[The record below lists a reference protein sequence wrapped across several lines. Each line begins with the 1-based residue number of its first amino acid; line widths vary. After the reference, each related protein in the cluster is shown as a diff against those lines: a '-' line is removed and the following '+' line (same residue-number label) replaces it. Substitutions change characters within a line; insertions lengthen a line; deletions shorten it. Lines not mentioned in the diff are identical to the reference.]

1 MKTRFSGRLIL
12 QNIVV
17 LLLSLPAFAGDG
29 IIRMQQGVAD
39 LRGVDFNRQTIT
51 LGGECRFVWNELLQ
65 PGQESRLTH
74 TVPYPHLWNQQLID
88 GQPLPSRG
96 SASYGFSLIL
106 PARRPALSINIPTV
120 YCAYRLYLN
129 GREVASNGRT
139 ALTPSGYSPAWV
151 PVILDIADQQDTLQL
166 LFQVSNFSHN
176 KGGLLSGMQV
186 ASRNLMHLQQQRNL
200 AADFLLAGCLFMGG
214 LFFLSLFAL
223 GTRDRATLFFS
234 LFCMLYSYRMVGT
247 GDYSLHA
254 AFPALKWELTVRL
267 EYLSLFGSVLLFFQY
282 IRYLYPK
289 DVHQWLVKGVKAV
302 CGILCIT
309 TIVTPSLFFTSLL
322 HGFLLMVLGCIVY
335 LVYVFIKAYRRKRV
349 AAGYGLLSVGILM
362 GIQVM
367 VELEYFGL
375 AVSSK
380 VLIFAG
386 HVLFFFLQSLI
397 LSFKFSYSLKKSR
410 RQAVLGLKAKS
421 EFLSTMSHEIRTPL
435 NSVIGMSNLML
446 RNNPR
451 PDQQEHLNVLQFSA
465 RNLLS
470 IVNDILD
477 YNKIE
482 AGKISFERI
491 EMNLREIASL
501 VVAGATQP
509 AEEKGIGIRFSADS
523 SLDRVVMG
531 DPTRLSQ
538 VLHNLVN
545 NAVKF
550 TKEGEVTLEITVLDK
565 RKDSV
570 SILFTVQD
578 TGIGIP
584 HEKQQLIFERF
595 TQADSSTSRSFGG
608 TGLGLAISQGILH
621 LQGSKLM
628 LNSEPGKGSTFFFTL
643 SFPLGA
649 AIPADT
655 PAVTEAGN
663 CTEADKPLRG
673 IRILLVE
680 DNRINVLVARN
691 FLENWGASIKV
702 AENGQEALDCLAAAS
717 YQLVL
722 MDLHMPVMDGYTA
735 IRKIR
740 EQGMQVP
747 IIALTASLPNE
758 VEQECRGM
766 EIDGF
771 VLKPFLPDELFC
783 KVQQSASKVAIH

>member
-1 MKTRFSGRLIL
+1 VKIRFSGSHI
-12 QNIVV
+12 
-17 LLLSLPAFAGDG
+17 LLLIFLFISGIPAFAGDG
-29 IIRMQQGVAD
+29 VIQMKNGVAD
-39 LRGVDFNRQTIT
+39 LRGVDFTHQTIT
-51 LGGECRFVWNELLQ
+51 LGGECRFAWNQLLQ
-65 PGQESRLTH
+65 PGQENRLTH
-74 TVPYPHLWNQQLID
+74 SVTYPDLWNRQIID
-88 GQPLPSRG
+88 GQQLSSRG
-96 SASYGFSLIL
+96 SATYGFTLIL
-106 PARRPALSINIPTV
+106 PARRPAISVNIPTV

-129 GREVASNGRT
+129 GREVASNGKT
-139 ALTPSGYSPAWV
+139 ALTPSHYSPAWV
-151 PVILDIADQQDTLQL
+151 PVILDIPEKLDTLNL

-176 KGGLLSGMQV
+176 KGGLLTGMQI
-186 ASRNLMHLQQQRNL
+186 ASQSAMHLQQQRTL

-214 LFFLSLFAL
+214 LFFLGLFVF
-223 GTRDRATLFFS
+223 GTKDRATLFFS
-234 LFCMLYSYRMVGT
+234 LFCILYSYRMVGT
-247 GDYSLHA
+247 GEYSLHT

-289 DVHQWLVKGVKAV
+289 DVHLWLIKGVKVV
-302 CGILCIT
+302 CGLLCIT
-309 TIVTPSLFFTSLL
+309 TILTPSLFFTSLL

-335 LVYVFIKAYRRKRV
+335 LVSVFIKAYRRKRV
-349 AAGYGLLSVGILM
+349 AAGFGLMSVGILM

-380 VLIFAG
+380 LLTFAG

-397 LSFKFSYSLKKSR
+397 LSFRFSYSLKKSR
-410 RQAVLGLKAKS
+410 REAVQGLKAKS

-491 EMNLREIASL
+491 EMNLREIANM
-501 VVAGATQP
+501 VVAGATQ
-509 AEEKGIGIRFSADS
+509 AASDKGIGVRFTADS
-523 SLDRVVMG
+523 SLDRYVLG

-550 TKEGEVTLEITVLDK
+550 TKEGEVVLELTVLDK

-584 HEKQQLIFERF
+584 PEKQQLIFERF

-628 LNSEPGKGSTFFFTL
+628 LNSEMGKGSTFFFTL

-649 AIPADT
+649 LIPAEKPMVAET
-655 PAVTEAGN
+655 VEKPAE
-663 CTEADKPLRG
+663 KPLNG
-673 IRILLVE
+673 IHILLVE

-691 FLENWGASIKV
+691 FLENWGATITV
-702 AENGQEALDCLAAAS
+702 AENGQEALDRLAS
-717 YQLVL
+717 SDYHLVL

-740 EQGMQVP
+740 EQGMKIPV
-747 IIALTASLPNE
+747 IALTASLPNE

-783 KVQQSASKVAIH
+783 KVQQSACRTMAD